1 MFRNFIIILLLIV
14 VTSTVEAQNKSKSK
28 FYFGF
33 SFGQQVSGSGLMNYG
48 IVKVLANGKKEIIR
62 LTDTNF
68 KLQIAGKQES
78 LANPDNIN
86 FFLENKIMWQTL
98 DQLWKIKYSEYPF
111 RKRLD
116 NKGWAHK
123 KYAPSPQQ
131 MKILNQYGIK
141 FITDFCYGD
150 NAFKLLKAMQDGEW
164 VSRYQ
169 NAQ

>member
-1 MFRNFIIILLLIV
+1 MYKNIILILLITFV
-14 VTSTVEAQNKSKSK
+14 FSDVEAQNKSLSK
-28 FYFGF
+28 HYFGF
-33 SFGQQVSGSGLMNYG
+33 SFGQQVSGGGLMNYG
-48 IVKVLANGKKEIIR
+48 ILKFLPSVKNEIIR

-78 LANPDNIN
+78 LANPDKVNY
-86 FFLENKIMWQTL
+86 FMENKIMWQTL

-131 MKILNQYGIK
+131 MKILNQYGIN
-141 FITDFCYGD
+141 FITDFCYGE

-164 VSRYQ
+164 VSNYQ